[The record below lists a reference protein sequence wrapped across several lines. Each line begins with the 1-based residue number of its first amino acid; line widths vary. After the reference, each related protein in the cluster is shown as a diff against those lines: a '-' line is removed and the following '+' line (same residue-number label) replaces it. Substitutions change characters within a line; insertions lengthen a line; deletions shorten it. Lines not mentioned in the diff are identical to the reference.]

1 MRELDWVGLD
11 DLFNDAPPAP
21 KPKPKAAVFT
31 LRWWLRTALIAVGLS
46 AALFAVLYMLRL
58 LVPFPLIAVT
68 VLAILVLRAAL
79 RVVADEPLPTEV
91 TGAGIEPLKPD
102 EFDGPL
108 AGLRYSV
115 AATDGLRFAISRW
128 DDRLVWGDRDASR
141 FASIVVPRI
150 GELVDERLRQK
161 HGITR
166 ASNPARARELL
177 GDQAWAFLHAP
188 LSHGYGPR
196 DVASIVAKVEAL

>member
-1 MRELDWVGLD
+1 MPEPDRMVGLD
-11 DLFNDAPPAP
+11 ELFEVAPAP
-21 KPKPKAAVFT
+21 RERLKPDAFT
-31 LRWWLRTALIAVGLS
+31 RRWWVRTGFIALGLA
-46 AALFAVLYMLRL
+46 AALFVVLYVVRL
-58 LVPFPLIAVT
+58 LIPFPLIVVT

-79 RVVADEPLPTEV
+79 RQVSEEPLPTEV

-102 EFDGPL
+102 EFSGPL
-108 AGLRYSV
+108 EGLRYSV

-150 GELVDERLRQK
+150 GELVDERLRQQ
-161 HGITR
+161 HGLTR
-166 ASNPARARELL
+166 TSNPARARALL
-177 GDQAWAFLHAP
+177 GDEVWAFLHAP

-196 DVASIVAKVEAL
+196 DIASIIAKVEAL

>member
-1 MRELDWVGLD
+1 MAEPDRMVGLD
-11 DLFNDAPPAP
+11 ELFEHAPPARE
-21 KPKPKAAVFT
+21 KPKAAVFT
-31 LRWWLRTALIAVGLS
+31 SRWWLRTGFIAVGLA
-46 AALFAVLYMLRL
+46 AALFVVLYVVRL
-58 LVPFPLIAVT
+58 LIPFPLIVVT
-68 VLAILVLRAAL
+68 MLAILALRAAL
-79 RVVADEPLPTEV
+79 TLVADEPLPTEV
-91 TGAGIEPLKPD
+91 TGAGIEPVKSD
-102 EFDGPL
+102 EFDRPL

-115 AATDGLRFAISRW
+115 DATDGLRFAISRW

-150 GELVDERLRQK
+150 GELIDERLRQK

-177 GDQAWAFLHAP
+177 GDEAWAFLHAP

-196 DVASIVAKVEAL
+196 DVASIVAKVEDL